1 MLPPHLHP
9 PQESAHHPRRGQ
21 ASPVQTFNFGVSRTA
36 CFHPSGPS
44 SLRNINPLLV
54 SFPPRFPL
62 GPWCRAILQQQRPL
76 SPLRVTQHLRGR
88 RSSRAWKLLESP
100 CSGPAELAKRSPRC
114 ERPSSQGRQ
123 ELTGQWNQGRCKD
136 SQPWRKFESN
146 LDISKSASGLMEVVL
161 KDESELSLGKSERS
175 SLNVKSPVNQERLC
189 AASGGDEG
197 QVISFRQLGT
207 KPVLARKEEG
217 REDGLV
223 LRGGSDTA
231 SKRQSLH
238 AG

>member
-1 MLPPHLHP
+1 MLPPRLHP

-54 SFPPRFPL
+54 GFPPQSPL

-100 CSGPAELAKRSPRC
+100 CSGPAASTQQSW
-114 ERPSSQGRQ
+114 PSAHPGV
-123 ELTGQWNQGRCKD
+123 N
-136 SQPWRKFESN
+136 
-146 LDISKSASGLMEVVL
+146 VL
-161 KDESELSLGKSERS
+161 HLRAGKSSRA
-175 SLNVKSPVNQERLC
+175 N
-189 AASGGDEG
+189 
-197 QVISFRQLGT
+197 GT
-207 KPVLARKEEG
+207 KDAARTPNLGECLSPILTSQK
-217 REDGLV
+217 V
-223 LRGGSDTA
+223 LRG
-231 SKRQSLH
+231 
-238 AG
+238 